1 MMTIN
6 TIGDINSLECRDRDY
21 SVSIS
26 GIAGLSV
33 RIYPNGKKEYYL
45 RYPHPHIEGKRPRM
59 MLGRV
64 NDTCAVKLAT

>member
-1 MMTIN
+1 MAVNNIN
-6 TIGDINSLECRDRDY
+6 DINVLECRDKDY

-64 NDTCAVKLAT
+64 DEIGLNEVKY